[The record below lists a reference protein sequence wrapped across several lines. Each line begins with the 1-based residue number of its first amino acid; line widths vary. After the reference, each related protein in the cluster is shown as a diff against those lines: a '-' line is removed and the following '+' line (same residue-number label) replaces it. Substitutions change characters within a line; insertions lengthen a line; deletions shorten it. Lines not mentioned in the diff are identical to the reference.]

1 MKNNPWNSK
10 YQAADLIFA
19 RFATQGS
26 IMNNSAKNVIAA
38 CSWFLM
44 ACVGEIWISQWII
57 ELLVLDSQVACRVYL
72 FTEINS
78 MYPYYEFRCKLLKM
92 GNTLLSNTSLVHIH
106 VRLRPEPRTF
116 LMKKI
121 SHPSSHFLDFG
132 KNHLPI
138 IKS

>member
-44 ACVGEIWISQWII
+44 ACVSEIWISQWII

-78 MYPYYEFRCKLLKM
+78 MYPY
-92 GNTLLSNTSLVHIH
+92 
-106 VRLRPEPRTF
+106 
-116 LMKKI
+116 
-121 SHPSSHFLDFG
+121 
-132 KNHLPI
+132 
-138 IKS
+138 